1 MAAGE
6 DLRAE
11 RLDGV
16 EIAEL
21 RAGTCLGDHHG
32 GTLVRERAG
41 GRDPRHPGTDHH
53 RAFVGQR
60 SAHDVSRS
68 PGVRVVLIPGLPV
81 R

>member
-16 EIAEL
+16 EITEL
-21 RAGTCLGDHHG
+21 CAGPSLGDHHG
-32 GTLVRERAG
+32 GTLLRERAG
-41 GRDPRHPGTDHH
+41 RRDPRDPGTDHH
-53 RAFVGQR
+53 RAFTRER
-60 SAHDVSRS
+60 SAHDVCS
-68 PGVRVVLIPGLPV
+68 PRGVVLIPGLPV